1 MSHLFKG
8 ELSVDQLWHL
18 TYKEIG
24 YLRELRAKRKEKGGG
39 AEEAATALA
48 AMLTV
53 VGGGG
58 GKR

>member
-8 ELSVDQLWHL
+8 ELSIEQLWHL

-24 YLRELRAKRKEKGGG
+24 YLRELRAKRKESGGG

-48 AMLTV
+48 TAL
-53 VGGGG
+53 VGMGSA
-58 GKR
+58 KR

>member
-8 ELSVDQLWHL
+8 ELSIEQLWHL

-24 YLRELRAKRKEKGGG
+24 YLRELRAKRKESGGG
-39 AEEAATALA
+39 AEEAASALA
-48 AMLTV
+48 AVLTG
-53 VGGGG
+53 VGSA